1 MHLGY
6 IKNNLDWWKIQ
17 KNEYLCS
24 QLFKKLK
31 NMPRKNNGMWYEVHP
46 TPVKGGDGKN
56 LVYVRPKSG
65 MKLSMKQLED
75 YCESN
80 HSLRYGELS
89 RAFDVFVRVAGR
101 FLAEGYRID
110 TPIGSFAPK
119 LSLAKQITD
128 ADEVKDRD
136 VRLDGVEYN
145 PGKLWDKEIKKWL
158 DGFRRYHNTD
168 TQEMLADKDKLE
180 QLMRECIQKHNG
192 YITAGMFARYSGL
205 TLYSARKQLQEWT
218 RGENP
223 KLLMTP
229 RGKEH
234 IYTET

>member
-1 MHLGY
+1 
-6 IKNNLDWWKIQ
+6 
-17 KNEYLCS
+17 
-24 QLFKKLK
+24 
-31 NMPRKNNGMWYEVHP
+31 MPRKNNGMWYEVHP

-192 YITAGMFARYSGL
+192 YITAGIFARYSGL

>member
-1 MHLGY
+1 
-6 IKNNLDWWKIQ
+6 
-17 KNEYLCS
+17 
-24 QLFKKLK
+24 
-31 NMPRKNNGMWYEVHP
+31 MWYEVHP
-46 TPVKGGDGKN
+46 TPVKGVDGKN

-65 MKLSMKQLED
+65 MKLSMKELED
-75 YCESN
+75 YCERN
-80 HSLRYGELS
+80 YSLRYGELS

-128 ADEVKDRD
+128 ANEVKDRD

-145 PGKLWDKEIKKWL
+145 PGKLWEKEIKKWL
-158 DGFRRYHNTD
+158 DGFRRFQNPD
-168 TQEMLADKDKLE
+168 TKDILADKEKLE
-180 QLMRECIQKHNG
+180 QEMRECIQRNNG
-192 YITAGMFARYSGL
+192 YITAGMFARYTGL
-205 TLYSARKQLQEWT
+205 TLYSARKQLDEWT
-218 RGENP
+218 KGQNP

-234 IYTET
+234 IYTEI

>member
-1 MHLGY
+1 
-6 IKNNLDWWKIQ
+6 
-17 KNEYLCS
+17 
-24 QLFKKLK
+24 
-31 NMPRKNNGMWYEVHP
+31 MPRKNSGMWYEVHP
-46 TPVKGGDGKN
+46 TPVKGADGKN

-75 YCESN
+75 YCERN
-80 HSLRYGELS
+80 YSLRYGELS

-136 VRLDGVEYN
+136 VRLEGVEYN

-158 DGFRRYHNTD
+158 DGFRRFQNPD
-168 TQEMLADKDKLE
+168 TKELLADKEKLE
-180 QLMRECIQKHNG
+180 REMRECIKRNNG
-192 YITAGMFARYSGL
+192 YITAGMFARYTGL
-205 TLYSARKQLQEWT
+205 TLYSARKQLDEWT
-218 RGENP
+218 KGENP
-223 KLLMTP
+223 KLPMTP

-234 IYTET
+234 IYTEI

>member
-1 MHLGY
+1 
-6 IKNNLDWWKIQ
+6 
-17 KNEYLCS
+17 
-24 QLFKKLK
+24 
-31 NMPRKNNGMWYEVHP
+31 MPRKNNGMWYEVHP

-75 YCESN
+75 YCERSY
-80 HSLRYGELS
+80 SLRYGELS

-158 DGFRRYHNTD
+158 DGFRRYHNPD
-168 TQEMLADKDKLE
+168 TNEILADKKKLE
-180 QLMRECIQKHNG
+180 QLMRDCIQKHNG
-192 YITAGMFARYSGL
+192 YITAGMFAHYSGL
-205 TLYSARKQLQEWT
+205 TLYSARKQLNEWT
-218 RGENP
+218 KGNNP
-223 KLLMTP
+223 KLLKTAH
-229 RGKEH
+229 GKEH
-234 IYTET
+234 IYTEI

>member
-1 MHLGY
+1 LALGFFLY
-6 IKNNLDWWKIQ
+6 FCK
-17 KNEYLCS
+17 

-31 NMPRKNNGMWYEVHP
+31 IMPRKNNGMWYEVHP

-89 RAFDVFVRVAGR
+89 RAFDVFIRVAGR

-136 VRLDGVEYN
+136 VRLEGVEYN

-168 TQEMLADKDKLE
+168 TQEMLADKEKLE
-180 QLMRECIQKHNG
+180 LLMRECIQKHNG

>member
-1 MHLGY
+1 
-6 IKNNLDWWKIQ
+6 
-17 KNEYLCS
+17 
-24 QLFKKLK
+24 
-31 NMPRKNNGMWYEVHP
+31 MWYEVHP

-89 RAFDVFVRVAGR
+89 RALDVFVRVAGR

-136 VRLDGVEYN
+136 VRLEGVEYN

-168 TQEMLADKDKLE
+168 TQEMLADKEKLE
-180 QLMRECIQKHNG
+180 LLMRECIQKHNG

-223 KLLMTP
+223 KLLMTAQ
-229 RGKEH
+229 GKEH